1 VRACFARA
9 VYSFGMKLYAN
20 VRVLAVEENSF
31 TSKESGEHISYCKNY
46 LKDDSG
52 AVVELSSGKKN
63 FSASEGKAGVATI
76 ELRQVGDK
84 WTPKVVDFAEGEEI
98 DSPEGEIA

>member
-1 VRACFARA
+1 
-9 VYSFGMKLYAN
+9 MKLFAN

-31 TSKESGEHISYCKNY
+31 NNKESGELITYCKNY

-63 FSASEGKAGVATI
+63 FSASEGKAGIATI
-76 ELRQVGDK
+76 ELRQQGSDNK
-84 WTPKVVDFAEGEEI
+84 WTPKMVDFAEGEELEA
-98 DSPEGEIA
+98 PEGEIN

>member
-1 VRACFARA
+1 VRACSARA
-9 VYSFGMKLYAN
+9 VYSFSMKLYAN

-31 TSKESGEHISYCKNY
+31 NNKESGELITYCKNY

-63 FSASEGKAGVATI
+63 FSSSEGKEGVATI

-84 WTPKVVDFAEGEEI
+84 WTPKVVDFVEGEVL
-98 DSPEGEIA
+98 DAPEGEIN